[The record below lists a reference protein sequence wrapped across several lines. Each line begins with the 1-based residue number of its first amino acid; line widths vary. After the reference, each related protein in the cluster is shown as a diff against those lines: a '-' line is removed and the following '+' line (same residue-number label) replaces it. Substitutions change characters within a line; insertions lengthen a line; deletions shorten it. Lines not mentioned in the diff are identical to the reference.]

1 MSALHFIRHSAL
13 CLIVFF
19 LTAPALADYTTPGT
33 GVDWTMDDLVAN
45 SAGAVTGT
53 GGAYE
58 VLASVFVAQT
68 DRLEIAAG
76 STLTFVDTTGDI
88 GLEINGILSAIG
100 TIQDPI
106 LFTGSVATPG
116 SWRGLDYRDAV
127 AGSDFHLQF
136 CEISYADEGL
146 DIFGA
151 DATVWY
157 SEIHH
162 CLSKALDISSG
173 NGNFHTIYFHDNQQR
188 TVTMTLSSSPNIANC
203 NFENNNVENSSP
215 YPYINIGLQ
224 GTNSPYIHGN
234 TIIGSGNQMS
244 GGISVWALS
253 EAEISSNRIEGCG
266 YGILCYSTGAN
277 PTIYGNEIIDNNIH
291 PDQLNWGFGIACNG
305 NNAPTVGHNLITGH
319 WYGVAVING
328 GQPDLGDFAGGDPF
342 LTGGNRIYDNG
353 LGGQVYGLYNNTPLP
368 QMAQGNWW
376 GGPLEQDVEDA
387 IYHQPDD
394 PTLGLV
400 DYSGWLIADV
410 SAVNG
415 DTPTPRLSSVTAYP
429 NPFNPK
435 VRVSFS
441 LAAGGEV
448 KVTVMD
454 VAGRLVRKL
463 HNGVLAAGQQIF
475 EWDGRDERDRPQSS
489 GVYFYRIETGAETQV
504 GKMVLAR

>member
-1 MSALHFIRHSAL
+1 MPALRSLRHAAIF
-13 CLIVFF
+13 LIVFC
-19 LTAPALADYTTPGT
+19 LTTPAVADYTTPGT
-33 GVDWTMDDLVAN
+33 SVDWTMDDLVAN
-45 SAGAVTGT
+45 SAGAVTGA

-58 VLASVFVAQT
+58 VHASVFVAPS

-76 STLTFVDTTGDI
+76 STLTFVDTTGEI

-100 TIQDPI
+100 TVEERI

-127 AGSDFHLQF
+127 TGSDFRLEF
-136 CEISYADEGL
+136 CEISYADEGV

-162 CLSKALDISSG
+162 CLRKALDISSG
-173 NGNFHTIYFHDNQQR
+173 NGSFHTISFHDNQQR
-188 TVTMTLSSSPNIANC
+188 TVTINLSSSPYIANC
-203 NFENNNVENSSP
+203 LYENNNVENSSP

-224 GTNSPYIHGN
+224 GTNSPDIHNN
-234 TIIGSGNQMS
+234 TIIGSGNHMS
-244 GGISVWALS
+244 GGISIWALS
-253 EAEISSNRIEGCG
+253 EAQITSNRIEGCG

-277 PTIYGNEIIDNNIH
+277 PFIFDNEIIDNNIH

-305 NNAPTVGHNLITGH
+305 DNAPVVGHNLIRGH

-328 GQPDLGDFAGGDPF
+328 GQPDLGDLVNGDPF
-342 LTGGNRIYDNG
+342 TTGGNRIYDNG

-376 GGPLEQDVEDA
+376 GSPNEPDVEDA

-400 DYSGWLIADV
+400 DYSGWLTV
-410 SAVNG
+410 SAVDG
-415 DTPTPRLSSVTAYP
+415 DTPAPRLSGVTAYP
-429 NPFNPK
+429 TPFNPK

-441 LAAGGEV
+441 LATGG
-448 KVTVMD
+448 KVTVTVVD

-463 HNGVLAAGQQIF
+463 HDGALAAGEQIF
-475 EWDGRDERDRPQSS
+475 EWDGRDGRDRPQSS

-504 GKMVLAR
+504 GKMMLAR